1 MAKGDLGHETN
12 SPDRPSLGGRPAGAR
27 PQNLEGTEA
36 MSSIIS
42 PRVQRNP
49 EADRDLLP
57 LSGAEQRASLEA
69 LLQGSAADRHPIAWW
84 HGVLL
89 VIDER
94 RSDTLLAAALDDVD
108 DFVDQHGEPATHAR
122 ARAVAEAA
130 IDRWDA
136 EISRA
141 MDDGYD
147 EWCDM
152 MRRDRDPEGI

>member
-1 MAKGDLGHETN
+1 MT
-12 SPDRPSLGGRPAGAR
+12 
-27 PQNLEGTEA
+27 
-36 MSSIIS
+36 SILS

-49 EADRDLLP
+49 EAERDLLP

-69 LLQGSAADRHPIAWW
+69 LLQGSASDRHPIAHW
-84 HGVLL
+84 HGVML
-89 VIDER
+89 VIDEL
-94 RSDTLLAAALDDVD
+94 RSDTLLTAALDDVQ

-130 IDRWDA
+130 IDSRNA
-136 EISRA
+136 EIRSA
-141 MDDGYD
+141 MDNGYD

>member
-1 MAKGDLGHETN
+1 
-12 SPDRPSLGGRPAGAR
+12 
-27 PQNLEGTEA
+27 

>member
-1 MAKGDLGHETN
+1 
-12 SPDRPSLGGRPAGAR
+12 
-27 PQNLEGTEA
+27 

-69 LLQGSAADRHPIAWW
+69 LLQGSAADRLPIAHW

-89 VIDER
+89 VIDEL
-94 RSDTLLAAALDDVD
+94 RSDTLLAAALDDVQ
-108 DFVDQHGEPATHAR
+108 DFFDQHGEPATHAR

-130 IDRWDA
+130 IDRRDA

-152 MRRDRDPEGI
+152 MRRDRDPEGL